1 MRFTVWIF
9 SSVFVGCTVVTWA
22 DTFRATAARSV
33 EDAGAS
39 IDASASVQQ
48 CAGLA
53 ASKPAPTITVTF
65 PGHGTGTESVHIV
78 SASQSCDLHV
88 DTDADGILFVGDAL
102 PCASLLAAGTPSS
115 ATATVSGATSPTH
128 MLFQWSYSATCAID
142 DDYALE
148 KQ

>member
-1 MRFTVWIF
+1 MRFTVWIP
-9 SSVFVGCTVVTWA
+9 SLVVACTAVTWT

-33 EDAGAS
+33 EDAGVS
-39 IDASASVQQ
+39 VDASSTVQQ

-53 ASKPAPTITVTF
+53 ASKAPPTITVTF
-65 PGHGTGTESVHIV
+65 PGHGTGTESIHVV
-78 SASQSCDLHV
+78 SGSETCDLHV
-88 DTDADGILFVGDAL
+88 DTDTDGILFVGDAL
-102 PCASLLAAGTPSS
+102 PCAALLAAGTPSS

-128 MLFQWSYSATCAID
+128 MLFQWSYSSVCAID